1 MWVRGIGAPYT
12 KYSNITNLKHVNSAF
27 QIENIYFYSE
37 VEARGGTSP
46 RRAFTTLGRERG
58 QQWEVLRS
66 PQRGVRTSLWSL
78 KRCLSME
85 VKDVYCAPAPTTH
98 KNDILEAQGLT
109 RGTVVLVKSI
119 CISQIGRSDIY
130 KTS

>member
-12 KYSNITNLKHVNSAF
+12 KYSNIANLKHVHSAF

-37 VEARGGTSP
+37 AEARGGTSP

-85 VKDVYCAPAPTTH
+85 VKDVSRVPAPITH

-109 RGTVVLVKSI
+109 RATVVLVERI
-119 CISQIGRSDIY
+119 RVSQIGKSDI
-130 KTS
+130 